1 MKIKNIKQE
10 LTEKEW
16 ELIQAIRNY
25 QNSKHNPSQQ
35 LEYYI
40 LKLFEALMYENDKD

>member
-1 MKIKNIKQE
+1 MNPKNVKQE

-40 LKLFEALMYENDKD
+40 LKLFEELMYEDNKD